1 MYNGVYKKIIS
12 EYLNAAERG
21 EKPSISKIAKTLE
34 VSEEKVR
41 RTLITEGIWTSKT
54 AKQVTDLYHQGMTVS
69 EIAHKLVMSEKNVQS
84 YIPYSRGMY
93 GGDAS
98 PDAIRSGEYR
108 KRMKHAAKQMHS
120 RNSKGEVMKDNIKS
134 GDENISEQLDAVERE
149 NTYEKDKQRRFIEL
163 RKETEAQY
171 TKLSSLRADDYL
183 EIARKKRL
191 HTRSVNKLYQLR
203 FDLISNPTFNH
214 YDDELGMN
222 EAERKDFLRLAKA
235 EKGISRTAIVPGDM
249 NLHALHYMIQK
260 MFGWQNSHLHMFSL
274 SENDFKS
281 VTACRIGEWEKLCG
295 SIFRFPGADV
305 ADIYWD
311 DDYEEGIS
319 PKTWLKRKYSAPY
332 QAKCVS
338 ESFLYNLQEVAEFE
352 KYFGENGERIKFSK
366 DALIDEILHRVNFE
380 EYTMN
385 ILAERLC
392 VKDLFVKAKEEDS
405 AIPDERLQIW
415 HSYMIGE
422 RELAIKE
429 WDDMQKKYPNI
440 AKELMDNMKQ
450 LITWRHNRNSCDEA
464 IRYGHEDWVKKQI
477 GITPGQLLKQSEYR
491 IPDLEEKCFS
501 LLDNYNPRCYPLF
514 GTVLYNYD
522 YGDDWI
528 VRITCEEI
536 YIRKDEWDFPD
547 QYGYVRVSTFNEK
560 DGLTTYRYFD
570 TSGEEAAEERRTVLA
585 EIDVKKRPICIDMD
599 GPMLLDDVG
608 GIHGF
613 HDMLKVLKDPDA
625 DTSEEE
631 RRDMKVWAKG
641 MGWTGRTPKPEN
653 LL

>member
-12 EYLNAAERG
+12 EYLNAAEKG
-21 EKPSISKIAKTLE
+21 EKPSISKIAKTLK

-41 RTLITEGIWTSKT
+41 RTLITEKIWTSKT

-108 KRMKHAAKQMHS
+108 KRMKHAAKKMHS
-120 RNSKGEVMKDNIKS
+120 RNSKGEVMKDNIRS
-134 GDENISEQLDAVERE
+134 GEEYLSEQPDAVEHE
-149 NTYEKDKQRRFIEL
+149 NTYEKEKQRRFNEL
-163 RKETEAQY
+163 RKETEDQY
-171 TKLSSLRADDYL
+171 IKLSSLIEDDCL

-191 HTRSVNKLYQLR
+191 HTQSVNKLYQLR
-203 FDLISNPTFNH
+203 FDLISNSTFNH

-249 NLHALHYMIQK
+249 NLHALHYVIQK

-274 SENDFKS
+274 SDNDFKS

-295 SIFRFPGADV
+295 AIFRFPGADI

-332 QAKCVS
+332 QAKSVS
-338 ESFLYNLQEVAEFE
+338 ESFLHNLQEVAEFE
-352 KYFGENGERIKFSK
+352 KYFGENGERINFSK
-366 DALIDEILHRVNFE
+366 DALIDEILHRVDFE

-392 VKDLFVKAKEEDS
+392 VKDLFVKAEEEDS

-440 AKELMDNMKQ
+440 AKELVDNMKQ

-477 GITPGQLLKQSEYR
+477 GITPRQLLKQSKYR
-491 IPDLEEKCFS
+491 IPDLEERCFS
-501 LLDNYNPRCYPLF
+501 LLDGYNPRCYPLF

-522 YGDDWI
+522 YGDDWT

-547 QYGYVRVSTFNEK
+547 QYGYVSVSTFNEK
-560 DGLTTYRYFD
+560 DGLATYRYFD
-570 TSGEEAAEERRTVLA
+570 TSGKEAAEERRTVLA
-585 EIDVKKRPICIDMD
+585 EIDVKKRPRCIEMD
-599 GPMLLDDVG
+599 GAMLLDDVG

-625 DTSEEE
+625 DTSDEE